1 MRIYDV
7 SVGITPEMPVWPG
20 NPPVSLERVNKI
32 EEGANSNVSQ
42 LKIGVHTG
50 THVDAPVH
58 FIQGAAGVEA
68 LPLKMLTGRVY
79 VVEISNSD
87 LLDAE
92 TLEAS
97 GIPPRTKR
105 VLFKTRNSQLW
116 AKGVQEFQRDFVAVD
131 SSGATWLVQRKI
143 QLVGVD
149 YLSVAPF
156 GQSRPAHRILL
167 EAGVLV
173 VEGLDLSSV
182 SQGRYAF
189 YCLPLKL
196 VGSDGAPARA
206 ILVGV

>member
-1 MRIYDV
+1 
-7 SVGITPEMPVWPG
+7 
-20 NPPVSLERVNKI
+20 
-32 EEGANSNVSQ
+32 
-42 LKIGVHTG
+42 
-50 THVDAPVH
+50 
-58 FIQGAAGVEA
+58 
-68 LPLKMLTGRVY
+68 MLTGRVY